1 MTEEERLLQEMMARQ
16 NKFYG
21 RFPYGSFAETSARPA
36 VVTPRVSTPARTITN
51 TVEQQKVLKDLAKS
65 KSFRPSSPTTK
76 WSTGAVSKVPSMAKL
91 IPGLGAAAT
100 IYDAFRPSQLASAA
114 DATAYPGTDFRV
126 TQAYPSMDNVYTD
139 PTAMAYAGVTPP
151 GEEFGSSYAGPN
163 TMGLNRD
170 YDRVKA
176 MFDSPVD
183 SASIA
188 APTDADVPSYE
199 TTAGDWVMNTGNP
212 VTDRLRNIAGGGK
225 TIDWGMHAQELGT
238 APQDYT
244 VNMPTSNAALNDIM
258 QARLST
264 MYGGAH
270 HPATP
275 TGTLGISGSVYEDP
289 YTPGQLM
296 WDDPNYASS
305 VIGHRNMLPGFEL
318 TSGVPSGS
326 VSIDAVSPHGDMVTS
341 TDISEFRPDLY
352 GHHRSDP
359 VSRVA
364 SPFAELMD
372 PVTTVTQGVVPFSQT
387 LSGQTVPMSTVTK
400 GTPYSPDFYKD
411 ISPIASPDIT
421 AQDTIAAYNAA
432 SMGEIASHPG
442 QGGYIGDTERT
453 IGEHLAAV
461 NERVQAR
468 PAAVTPAP
476 AAPAQPAGPSAA
488 DIERQ
493 KQAAINARL
502 AQQATARQQEQ
513 QAAAARAQAA
523 SAAQAQAA
531 QANARAL
538 LADAASRDRGGP
550 SSREIAAA
558 REVLSQVDTFGG
570 GRITGDRN
578 GGAAGALGGYRGDP
592 VGREAAIGSRGGS
605 RNGGGRGH
613 GGGHHGR

>member
-1 MTEEERLLQEMMARQ
+1 MNNEGVLTGGVPAGDYSQMAQDWGDPTMM
-16 NKFYG
+16 
-21 RFPYGSFAETSARPA
+21 SAP
-36 VVTPRVSTPARTITN
+36 
-51 TVEQQKVLKDLAKS
+51 
-65 KSFRPSSPTTK
+65 
-76 WSTGAVSKVPSMAKL
+76 
-91 IPGLGAAAT
+91 
-100 IYDAFRPSQLASAA
+100 
-114 DATAYPGTDFRV
+114 
-126 TQAYPSMDNVYTD
+126 TD
-139 PTAMAYAGVTPP
+139 PTGGLAATDPSLPGITDQSLASLSGNFPAGL
-151 GEEFGSSYAGPN
+151 GGGYI
-163 TMGLNRD
+163 
-170 YDRVKA
+170 
-176 MFDSPVD
+176 SPTADDTVVGQ
-183 SASIA
+183 A
-188 APTDADVPSYE
+188 APSFE
-199 TTAGDWVMNTGNP
+199 NTAGDWVMNTGNP
-212 VTDRLRNIAGGGK
+212 RPNMQTDGTIDIGDIARNITGGVK

-461 NERVQAR
+461 NERVQAM

-538 LADAASRDRGGP
+538 LASAASRDRGGP

-558 REVLSQVDTFGG
+558 REVMRGVDSFGSG
-570 GRITGDRN
+570 NPFQERQQ
-578 GGAAGALGGYRGDP
+578 
-592 VGREAAIGSRGGS
+592 EAADRASVAMDRSDRSSGPR
-605 RNGGGRGH
+605 
-613 GGGHHGR
+613 

>member
-1 MTEEERLLQEMMARQ
+1 MPTMQEYLEEMARRQ
-16 NKFYG
+16 ATGWTPGVPTRYTGALPTSYPAFSNLSASWAGAQPKPNLGDIAAASADPAKKKGVG
-21 RFPYGSFAETSARPA
+21 RPKLTAEEIQRSSTRAGTG
-36 VVTPRVSTPARTITN
+36 VV
-51 TVEQQKVLKDLAKS
+51 KS
-65 KSFRPSSPTTK
+65 IAPMMS
-76 WSTGAVSKVPSMAKL
+76 AVSKVAGPAAIAYEALRSDPAVASEL
-91 IPGLGAAAT
+91 APG
-100 IYDAFRPSQLASAA
+100 INP
-114 DATAYPGTDFRV
+114 TDFRV

-461 NERVQAR
+461 NERVQAM

-538 LADAASRDRGGP
+538 LASAASRDRGGP

-558 REVLSQVDTFGG
+558 REVMSGVDSFGSG
-570 GRITGDRN
+570 NPFQERQQ
-578 GGAAGALGGYRGDP
+578 
-592 VGREAAIGSRGGS
+592 EAADRASVAMDRSDRSSGPR
-605 RNGGGRGH
+605 
-613 GGGHHGR
+613 